1 MKTKPSKR
9 LNASLAVLV
18 TAVCLTLATLGWRTP
33 TIAHEV
39 FDPDLQKK
47 LEAKVLES
55 VELRSARVEEAIA
68 YLKAQLLELDVNIV
82 LLRGAQQAQ
91 EMDRTRTQRF
101 MLDHMIKEQRNA
113 TEEARLKMLDLSER
127 YRIVESGLD
136 LASLRLKQSEE
147 NTLSKEM
154 AIATEKMRIEK
165 FSGLNGDSLLRLIGD
180 ELPSNPFLE
189 SAVEEYLDAS
199 GDREA
204 LKSSRAAI
212 EQEVSAIRSLL
223 KTKLEMAEHELSI
236 AKAIREN
243 KQDSLMDERKKMA
256 EYDASRRDYDRQLA
270 ALDNLEQRQL
280 DARLS
285 SAQSVVP
292 RVSLALTNTSLVDA
306 MTYVLQLAG
315 LDYHLRKNTV
325 VVGTP
330 SELKALH

>member
-1 MKTKPSKR
+1 MYEI
-9 LNASLAVLV
+9 
-18 TAVCLTLATLGWRTP
+18 CG
-33 TIAHEV
+33 
-39 FDPDLQKK
+39 
-47 LEAKVLES
+47 
-55 VELRSARVEEAIA
+55 
-68 YLKAQLLELDVNIV
+68 LELDVNIV

-101 MLDHMIKEQRNA
+101 ILDHMIKEQRNA

-127 YRIVESGLD
+127 YRIVDSGLD

-165 FSGLNGDSLLRLIGD
+165 FAGLNGDSLLRLIGD

-199 GDREA
+199 GDREV

-243 KQDSLMDERKKMA
+243 KQDSLMDERKK
-256 EYDASRRDYDRQLA
+256 
-270 ALDNLEQRQL
+270 
-280 DARLS
+280 
-285 SAQSVVP
+285 
-292 RVSLALTNTSLVDA
+292 
-306 MTYVLQLAG
+306 
-315 LDYHLRKNTV
+315 TV
-325 VVGTP
+325 VVTP
-330 SELKALH
+330 RAVTTTVSWLLLTILNSVSSTLDSAVLKVSFHEFL